1 MYGYRRTV
9 VSLAVAGMMV
19 CLAVAAAPAV
29 PMAAAPAAPTVGQ
42 PAPDFELTLFNGNK
56 VALKDL
62 RGKAVLIVF
71 WRSG

>member
-1 MYGYRRTV
+1 MNAYRRAV
-9 VSLAVAGMMV
+9 VSLAVAGMIV
-19 CLAVAAAPAV
+19 CLAVSTAPAAS
-29 PMAAAPAAPTVGQ
+29 MAGEPAAPTVGQ
-42 PAPDFELTLFNGNK
+42 PPPDFELTLFNGNK